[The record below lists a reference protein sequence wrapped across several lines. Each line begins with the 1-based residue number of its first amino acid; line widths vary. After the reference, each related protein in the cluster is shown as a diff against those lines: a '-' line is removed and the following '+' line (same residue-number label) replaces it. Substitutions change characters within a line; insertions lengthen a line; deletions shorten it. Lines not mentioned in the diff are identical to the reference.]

1 LSRDRDRN
9 NNRTSLLDDA
19 RNELFSH
26 IHRCGVLRATPE
38 QQAEWMKDTVEFL
51 AERFSGLSDEELNG
65 LEAIG
70 MRFCSPVIVN
80 GATAESAD
88 AGETAESATEADEAL
103 AEAEA
108 EPVGV

>member
-9 NNRTSLLDDA
+9 NNRTSLLEDA

-51 AERFSGLSDEELNG
+51 AERFSGLEDEELNE
-65 LEAIG
+65 LETIG

-80 GATAESAD
+80 GATADAAEIAD
-88 AGETAESATEADEAL
+88 VAEAAAEAEAVE

>member
-1 LSRDRDRN
+1 LSRTRERSN
-9 NNRTSLLDDA
+9 TRPSETEDA

-51 AERFSGLSDEELNG
+51 GERYSSLSDVELTE
-65 LEAIG
+65 LQAIG
-70 MRFCSPVIVN
+70 MRFCSPVIVSR
-80 GATAESAD
+80 AAE
-88 AGETAESATEADEAL
+88 E

-108 EPVGV
+108 EQEPAAA